1 MSAVTRAAEM
11 PTELDHIFMCASH
24 NADEADRL
32 TAIGLTE
39 VAANSHP
46 GQGTACRRFF
56 FRNAYLELLWVRDS
70 AEAQSDL
77 VQRIC
82 LWERWKDRSDGAC
95 PFGFGLRPAAQRNC
109 KPPFPIW
116 VYRPPYLTEPLSIG
130 VGSNSDQL
138 TEPLLFYLPFAKRPD
153 SYPGSQRQPM
163 DHSAGLREITRV
175 ELVSPHADDP
185 SRELKVVIHTNLLR
199 LRTGTEHLVE
209 LGFDGEQQGR
219 KTDFRPALPL
229 IFCW

>member
-39 VAANSHP
+39 GAANSHP

-95 PFGFGLRPAAQRNC
+95 PRRAADRT
-109 KPPFPIW
+109 
-116 VYRPPYLTEPLSIG
+116 V
-130 VGSNSDQL
+130 
-138 TEPLLFYLPFAKRPD
+138 A
-153 SYPGSQRQPM
+153 PG
-163 DHSAGLREITRV
+163 
-175 ELVSPHADDP
+175 
-185 SRELKVVIHTNLLR
+185 
-199 LRTGTEHLVE
+199 
-209 LGFDGEQQGR
+209 
-219 KTDFRPALPL
+219 
-229 IFCW
+229 